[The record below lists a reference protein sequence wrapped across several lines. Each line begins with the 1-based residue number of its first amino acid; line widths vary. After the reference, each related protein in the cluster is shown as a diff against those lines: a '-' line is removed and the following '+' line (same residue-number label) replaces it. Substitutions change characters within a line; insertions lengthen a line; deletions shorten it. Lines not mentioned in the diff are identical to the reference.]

1 MSGQAFH
8 GMGMIAAVK
17 FGNFCEKVVERR
29 KVTKEDIM
37 QISKVP
43 IKEYRTVNVLPK
55 LSFDALKPLFSVD
68 FMIDLLWKSSIKF
81 ENVIPSWSG
90 LMQVTFDKQN
100 EFAQKDQILFLPII
114 DLSSSNMTCIQS
126 TLEFLSNL
134 SIKIKKPCII
144 TFDQPLYWKSI
155 IITKNSTDPNL
166 QNIVLILG
174 AFHSAMN
181 LLGCIG
187 KIMDNTGLKNV
198 LEEIYGKNAVY
209 HMLQGKAYSRAVR
222 GNLIVAHALS
232 TLLFEKGNFESD
244 IQLMSTLYN
253 SLMENKLTSDDIE
266 NNLNMKDINNRFD
279 IVCNDLSSTSR
290 NAKLW
295 LNYLKLISIWQN
307 LIRADHLGNFDL
319 HLSAMQKALPIY
331 AAAGHFKRGTMW
343 WREVKGTGQATQQ
356 I

>member
-1 MSGQAFH
+1 
-8 GMGMIAAVK
+8 
-17 FGNFCEKVVERR
+17 
-29 KVTKEDIM
+29 
-37 QISKVP
+37 
-43 IKEYRTVNVLPK
+43 
-55 LSFDALKPLFSVD
+55 
-68 FMIDLLWKSSIKF
+68 
-81 ENVIPSWSG
+81 
-90 LMQVTFDKQN
+90 
-100 EFAQKDQILFLPII
+100 
-114 DLSSSNMTCIQS
+114 MTCIQS

-134 SIKIKKPCII
+134 SIQIKKLCII

-198 LEEIYGKNAVY
+198 LEEIYGENAVC

-253 SLMENKLTSDDIE
+253 SLMENKLTPDDIE
-266 NNLNMKDINNRFD
+266 NNLNKKDINNRFD

-295 LNYLKLISIWQN
+295 LNYLKLISILQN
-307 LIRADHLGNFDL
+307 RIRADRLGNFDL

-331 AAAGHFKRGTMW
+331 AAAGHFNYVKSAYLYIQNMHKLSEKNPSVLSSSKMGTMW
-343 WREVKGTGQATQQ
+343 
-356 I
+356 